1 MASIRVQQPEPFD
14 LVGGT
19 VLVAGLGT
27 GFEATL
33 RARVRDGNSNEL
45 VSTFFMV
52 GGGTGEIAQFHAV
65 LELPEAPPTPN
76 GFVEVWEDNAAS
88 PDGPFPGPIAEINKV
103 CIPIV
108 FGTHLMPGYVGYR
121 RRIVLDGDSL
131 GSISQAEYGD
141 SSEWARLHEAN
152 RDQIG
157 NPSVVEPGMHLRIP
171 H

>member
-14 LVGGT
+14 IVGGT

-33 RARVRDGNSNEL
+33 RARVRDANSIEL

-65 LELPEAPPTPN
+65 MELPETPPTPN
-76 GFVEVWEDNAAS
+76 GFVEVFEDNAAF
-88 PDGPFPGPIAEINKV
+88 PDGPFPGPVAEINKI

-108 FGTHLMPGYVGYR
+108 FGTSLMPGCVGYR
-121 RRIVLDGDSL
+121 RRIVLNGDSL
-131 GSISQAEYGD
+131 G
-141 SSEWARLHEAN
+141 
-152 RDQIG
+152 
-157 NPSVVEPGMHLRIP
+157 
-171 H
+171 